1 MHPIL
6 TETAQLFNL
15 TAADLTGPGRQR
27 HINEARQAAAYALR
41 QRTPLTLAAIGVE
54 IGGRDHSTVL
64 WAITAAER
72 RAVGDIGYALNLA
85 VLAQGGTL

>member
-6 TETAQLFNL
+6 TETAILFNL

-27 HINEARQAAAYALR
+27 HVAEARQAAAYALR
-41 QRTPLTLAAIGVE
+41 QRTPLSLAAIGAE

-64 WAITAAER
+64 WAIEAAER
-72 RAVGDIGYALNLA
+72 RAVGDVAYALNLA
-85 VLAQGGTL
+85 ALAQA